1 MHFGKVMLDD
11 YHAAFAREVADFFAT
26 WAGPAALAHEERTG
40 DGFNEPLHL
49 AMGERGW
56 LLDTWPR
63 SDGGAELGPL
73 EHRILSLAK
82 ERCGLPFTTLDTT
95 RLVAEAVRRH
105 AQDESRARLMRGAAR
120 GEIRF
125 CLGYTEPEGGSDVA
139 AVRTRAVRGESGW
152 IVSGSKIFT
161 TGAHNCQYA
170 FTTTR
175 TNLDVPKHDG
185 LTMLLVPLDAPGVE
199 ISPIR
204 TFGGE
209 RTNIVYFDSVA
220 VPDGLRVGQIDRGWA
235 VLHDRLDVE
244 HGLGSDVAAKG
255 LEPPSV
261 RTSYATL
268 LAQCVDAVHE
278 WSWSQRTES
287 QLLAERDDFRYQLG
301 LVAIEAEAAL
311 SAPGQYGRVAA
322 SQALIDGSARL
333 FELLGPNVF
342 LDADPRDAAAAPR
355 LVEHAHRFAQ
365 GTGIYGGTLEV
376 FRNIIAHS
384 DLKLPRPT
392 YPA

>member
-1 MHFGKVMLDD
+1 MHFGEVVLDE
-11 YHAAFAREVADFFAT
+11 HHVVFARETAEFFAT
-26 WAGPAALAHEERTG
+26 WAGPQALEHEDRTG

-63 SDGGAELGPL
+63 SAGGAGLGPL
-73 EHRILSLAK
+73 EHRILTLAK
-82 ERCGLPFTTLDTT
+82 ERTGLPFITLDTT

-105 AQDESRARLMRGAAR
+105 AQPAARIRLMQDAAR
-120 GEIRF
+120 GQSRF

-139 AVRTRAVRGESGW
+139 AVGTRAVRDESGW
-152 IVSGSKIFT
+152 LVSGSKIFT

-170 FTTTR
+170 FTITR
-175 TNLDVPKHDG
+175 TNPDVPKHRG

-209 RTNIVYFDSVA
+209 RTNIVYLAAVR
-220 VPDGLRVGQIDRGWA
+220 VPDELRVGDVDGGWA

-244 HGLGSDVAAKG
+244 HGMDSGAEGQG

-268 LAQCVDAVHE
+268 LARCVDAVHE
-278 WSWSQRTES
+278 WSWTQAGSDRVP
-287 QLLAERDDFRYQLG
+287 AEHDDVRYRLG
-301 LVAIEAEAAL
+301 LVAIQAEAAL
-311 SAPGQYGRVAA
+311 SAPGHYGRVAA

-333 FELLGPNVF
+333 LELLGPDVF
-342 LDADPRDAAAAPR
+342 LDADAREPDAAR
-355 LVEHAHRFAQ
+355 LVEYAHRFAQ
-365 GTGIYGGTLEV
+365 GTAIYGGTLEV
-376 FRNIIAHS
+376 FRNIIAQN
-384 DLKLPRPT
+384 DLKLPRPA